1 MKIILQEYFPNR
13 PRIYIYTSGCI
24 LESGLTS
31 VHTVERHS
39 SNRPAWRITWK
50 QITTINNSD
59 IIIRIICIIIRK
71 KHLSISA
78 GFWSLENKWFLVSA
92 QILAKQ
98 VIVRY
103 PKCSIFAKMILK
115 RWEIEQIDGDNPSSP
130 RVTRAKHDQS
140 DFCCHG
146 QLPAKFWC
154 PDTMTKKY
162 EWIFFKSI

>member
-1 MKIILQEYFPNR
+1 MKIIFQEYFPNR

-39 SNRPAWRITWK
+39 SSRPAWRITWK

-115 RWEIEQIDGDNPSSP
+115 RWEIEQNDGDNPSSP

-154 PDTMTKKY
+154 PDTMKKKY